1 MDSSWKPAHATIS
14 AISMPKLCGLL
25 IMHAGAIA
33 APFYFSW
40 EGFWCFLILVPVTG
54 HLGISLGFHRLLSHR
69 SFETPRPIK
78 YALAV
83 LGTLT
88 LQAGPVTWVAL
99 HRLHHQKS
107 DQPDDPHTPFYSLLW
122 PHITWT
128 LFPTTS
134 AERDRIDRR
143 AKDIARDPMLAFLN
157 DHNWLIC
164 LSFLAGLF
172 VIGTLTQGIATG
184 FSCVLWGGCL
194 RTICVWHMTFM
205 VNSWAHFRGYRN
217 YATRDDSH
225 NSVLVSLFMTGD
237 GWHNNHHAYP
247 KAAGLGHR
255 PCELDPLYWV
265 VLCMARLGLASKVI
279 APPVYVPL
287 DSPASTAKASSG

>member
-1 MDSSWKPAHATIS
+1 M
-14 AISMPKLCGLL
+14 
-25 IMHAGAIA
+25 
-33 APFYFSW
+33 
-40 EGFWCFLILVPVTG
+40 PVTG

-107 DQPDDPHTPFYSLLW
+107 DQPDDPHTPFCSLLW
-122 PHITWT
+122 AYIAWT

-164 LSFLAGLF
+164 LYLPGRLVCYRYIDSGNSHRILVCPVGRLLANHLCLAYGLHGQL
-172 VIGTLTQGIATG
+172 VGP
-184 FSCVLWGGCL
+184 FSRL
-194 RTICVWHMTFM
+194 
-205 VNSWAHFRGYRN
+205 S
-217 YATRDDSH
+217 
-225 NSVLVSLFMTGD
+225 
-237 GWHNNHHAYP
+237 
-247 KAAGLGHR
+247 K
-255 PCELDPLYWV
+255 
-265 VLCMARLGLASKVI
+265 LCDA
-279 APPVYVPL
+279 
-287 DSPASTAKASSG
+287 